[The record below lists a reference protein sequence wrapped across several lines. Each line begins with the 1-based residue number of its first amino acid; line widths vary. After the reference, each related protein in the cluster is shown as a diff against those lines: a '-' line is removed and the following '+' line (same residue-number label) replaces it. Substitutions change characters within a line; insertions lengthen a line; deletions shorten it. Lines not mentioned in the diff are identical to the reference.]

1 MAGAVFDLR
10 PNYGGDNEDDGDLL
24 PKGPMQA
31 LPHSVPPTLK
41 QANSDPCL
49 HRRLLESRG
58 RVSVSLLWGRGSFLL
73 GSGAHKVLFVP
84 SKSLFPQCC
93 VSSGSSMLGLMATS
107 AKKAYAIP
115 RSAEPRA
122 PAPGTVCC

>member
-73 GSGAHKVLFVP
+73 GPGVHEVLFVP
-84 SKSLFPQCC
+84 SKSPFPQSW
-93 VSSGSSMLGLMATS
+93 VSSGVGLWVLVHT
-107 AKKAYAIP
+107 
-115 RSAEPRA
+115 RH
-122 PAPGTVCC
+122 V